1 MYALISAFEDSRFS
15 PITNEE
21 LESLHWGLSLL
32 WNFTPISNPLDWE
45 VGKHGIEIDF
55 YHKGR
60 PYSGTWG
67 IIKKNYI
74 ITFLPEVAKEQMW
87 NQRETLQ
94 YLVRKSGYYGKLDDV
109 FDSINWKTYE
119 SLKFNMSYQEYKE
132 YIKDL

>member
-55 YHKGR
+55 YHKSK

-67 IIKKNYI
+67 IIKKK
-74 ITFLPEVAKEQMW
+74 L
-87 NQRETLQ
+87 
-94 YLVRKSGYYGKLDDV
+94 YYNI
-109 FDSINWKTYE
+109 SAW
-119 SLKFNMSYQEYKE
+119 SC
-132 YIKDL
+132 